1 MNILSSTNVTKDSQ
15 KYIIINFNYVF
26 LMLFHSVLN
35 LYANTLSDLNSFES
49 LSAYCLSTCLTDIPR
64 VAKP

>member
-1 MNILSSTNVTKDSQ
+1 
-15 KYIIINFNYVF
+15 
-26 LMLFHSVLN
+26 MLFHSVLN

-49 LSAYCLSTCLTDIPR
+49 LSANCLSTCLTDIPK